1 MSGRDGTGPRVV
13 SRAPADEVPCGQ
25 GTAQRIGDVPP
36 RKPDRRT
43 VAVLL
48 GLLGLVAAVAPAAL
62 SPTRASAVPA
72 TVRDGPTCPSP
83 PGPGVPQGSPPAS
96 SGPSGVR
103 PADCDRAKSFPGET
117 GGADAGT
124 ALPWISADPGQPLVA
139 AIPAKLTGSKLTMSG
154 LRLEGI
160 VQLPTADGPLTALKF
175 SMHEAVTED
184 VVLRPPGPPDR
195 TIRLAAVTARGD
207 VALYATRFV
216 GRLPGFTITLAPDL
230 PVPAGVPIMSP
241 GAITFTDPAID
252 LAFVKS
258 DTFSGR

>member
-1 MSGRDGTGPRVV
+1 MSGRDGSGPRVV
-13 SRAPADEVPCGQ
+13 SRAPADEDPGGP
-25 GTAQRIGDVPP
+25 GTARRTGDVPP
-36 RKPDRRT
+36 RKPDRGT

-48 GLLGLVAAVAPAAL
+48 GLLGLVTAVAPAAL
-62 SPTRASAVPA
+62 NPARASAVPA

-83 PGPGVPQGSPPAS
+83 GVPQGSPPGS
-96 SGPSGVR
+96 SGPRGVR
-103 PADCDRAKSFPGET
+103 PADCDRPKSVPSAT
-117 GGADAGT
+117 GGDAGT

-139 AIPAKLTGSKLTMSG
+139 AIPTKLTGSTVTMSG

-175 SMHEAVTED
+175 SMQEAVTED

-230 PVPAGVPIMSP
+230 PLPAGVPIMSP

-258 DTFSGR
+258 DTFSVR